1 MMAKK
6 KTKSKSTPSRGLL
19 GLGLVVVLIFMG
31 GLTGLV
37 FFNDGNQNTTAQLPA
52 EIDVDQAY
60 EKYSRGVFLLD
71 VRTQEEWDSQHV
83 PGATLIPLDQL
94 ENRLAELPQ
103 DQEIVVMC
111 RSGNRS
117 QTGRDILL
125 EAGFDSVT
133 SMQGGINQWSST
145 GYPTQP

>member
-6 KTKSKSTPSRGLL
+6 KTKSKSTPARGLL
-19 GLGLVVVLIFMG
+19 GLGLVVVLVVLG
-31 GLTGLV
+31 GLTGFV
-37 FFNDGNQNTTAQLPA
+37 FLNDGNQDTTTQLPA

-60 EKYSRGVFLLD
+60 EKYSQGVFLLD
-71 VRTQEEWDSQHV
+71 VRTQEEWDSQYV

-125 EAGFDSVT
+125 EAGFDNVT
-133 SMQGGINQWSST
+133 SMQGGINQWSAA